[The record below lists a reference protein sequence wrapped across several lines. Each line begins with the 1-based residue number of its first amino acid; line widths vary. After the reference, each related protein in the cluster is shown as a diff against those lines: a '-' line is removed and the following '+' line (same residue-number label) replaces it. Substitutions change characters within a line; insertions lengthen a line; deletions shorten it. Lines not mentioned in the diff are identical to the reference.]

1 VKDKQGRAEERVRRC
16 LIVAL
21 AVFVV
26 TGASPAGGSVI
37 REQVVWADLV
47 NVSAIPGA
55 LRKVGGCDG
64 CADAGATSSQ
74 RITAGDGYVE
84 FSAPETTTVRYVGL
98 SDENAGINPDR
109 IAFAIRLQG
118 GHAEVR
124 ERGEYRTDVGF
135 KRGDVFR
142 IAVESGAT
150 TYYKNGA
157 LLYRSRLAPRFP
169 LVVSAS
175 LLGQDSTIVNVV
187 IATAGREESQGG
199 TEPRSP

>member
-1 VKDKQGRAEERVRRC
+1 VKAKQDRAGYRVRHC
-16 LIVAL
+16 LIIAL
-21 AVFVV
+21 AAFM
-26 TGASPAGGSVI
+26 AAPAFPTDGSVI

-55 LRKVGGCDG
+55 LRKAGGCDG
-64 CADAGATSSQ
+64 CPDAGATSSQ
-74 RITAGDGYVE
+74 RISGGDGYVE

-98 SDENAGINPDR
+98 SDAGAGINPDR
-109 IAFAIRLQG
+109 IAFAIRLQA

-150 TYYKNGA
+150 TYWKNGA

-175 LLGQDSTIVNVV
+175 LLGQDSSIADVV
-187 IATAGREESQGG
+187 IATAGRDESQGG
-199 TEPRSP
+199 TAP